1 MRALT
6 ATHRRAARPGTEA
19 KASEPRTAVSPLP
32 QISTT
37 TGKARYGLMRQ
48 ALEAARGREQTSPD
62 SEDRVLKFLRSQ

>member
-1 MRALT
+1 M
-6 ATHRRAARPGTEA
+6 
-19 KASEPRTAVSPLP
+19 SPLP